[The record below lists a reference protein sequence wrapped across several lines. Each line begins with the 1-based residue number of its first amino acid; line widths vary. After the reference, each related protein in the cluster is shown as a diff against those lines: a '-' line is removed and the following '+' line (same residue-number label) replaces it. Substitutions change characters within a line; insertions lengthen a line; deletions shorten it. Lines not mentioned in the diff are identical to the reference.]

1 MDLVPLGVNKSTAL
15 KKIVEKLKINPQNIV
30 AFGDNENDREM
41 LEFVGY
47 PVAMKNS
54 KMESL
59 GKFVTENVAKSLRKI
74 LDGEFE

>member
-1 MDLVPLGVNKSTAL
+1 
-15 KKIVEKLKINPQNIV
+15 
-30 AFGDNENDREM
+30 
-41 LEFVGY
+41 
-47 PVAMKNS
+47 MKNS